1 VSTRKDGTSPT
12 DADPPSIV
20 GFLKRITAAVEAIAH
35 ALATPKGIDP
45 EARCLTAAEAA
56 EVLGVTENWVMERM
70 DEQSIP
76 FTYVG
81 KFRRMRM
88 KHIRAVAEANE
99 IDPNHRGRIPRPRAA
114 A

>member
-1 VSTRKDGTSPT
+1 MPSRTDSNPPT
-12 DADPPSIV
+12 DTDPPSIV
-20 GFLKRITAAVEAIAH
+20 GFLRRITTAVETIAR
-35 ALATPKGIDP
+35 ALATPKDIDP

-99 IDPNHRGRIPRPRAA
+99 IDPSHRGRIPRPRAA